1 MKDGCRGDDGV
12 AARAEVEAVSSSA
25 SSGGGR
31 GQRGW
36 VLAAWDD
43 VSRRAGRGGLGQ
55 CVLVWAGVG

>member
-1 MKDGCRGDDGV
+1 MTVGQPGPRLRRSVGSRG
-12 AARAEVEAVSSSA
+12 RRS
-25 SSGGGR
+25 
-31 GQRGW
+31 QRGW